1 MKTLETPNLLEIN
14 GGMEW
19 SCSNQ
24 STNVEDRRSLWDR
37 AVDWWN
43 GCGGTCSDH
52 R

>member
-1 MKTLETPNLLEIN
+1 MKTLKKTNLLNTN

-24 STNVEDRRSLWDR
+24 SSNVEDRRSYWTQL
-37 AVDWWN
+37 VDWWN
-43 GCGGTCSDH
+43 GCGETCSDH